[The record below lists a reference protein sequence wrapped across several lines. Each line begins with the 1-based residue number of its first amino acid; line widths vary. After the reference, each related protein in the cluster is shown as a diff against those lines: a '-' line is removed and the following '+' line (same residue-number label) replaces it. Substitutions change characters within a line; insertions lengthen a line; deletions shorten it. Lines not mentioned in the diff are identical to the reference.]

1 MYCSMISL
9 YQIYRKKIENSLDVE
24 GSTVGGGHDDGHE
37 ENGEAVHHDFGAD
50 AVWRCVA
57 VVCGAPGERLLV
69 GKS

>member
-1 MYCSMISL
+1 M
-9 YQIYRKKIENSLDVE
+9 DVQ

-57 VVCGAPGERLLV
+57 VVCGAPGDRQLI
-69 GKS
+69 GKSWG